1 MKKYIFL
8 FLFVFPFTVD
18 AQYKN
23 SSKFLYGKSRST
35 VPYYLSFQAGVAS
48 NNFVFNKDFNNYGS
62 GFAWGFSFEKPLGYR
77 PALALTF
84 RTMGNY
90 ESSVLN
96 STSLATDIIAQNTKT
111 KIQSSFDFSL
121 NYSYMFYDWY
131 GWQYRASVGLGF
143 VNNTMEV
150 SDTIVRSIKTS
161 TPIIPI
167 QLSTTRV
174 LKKRWEMEIGYR
186 YYLGLANKIEGVA
199 YNNTLDKYS
208 FLFLAIKYRLGEKD
222 FRFQRGDTCPTP
234 AQ

>member
-1 MKKYIFL
+1 MSKYL
-8 FLFVFPFTVD
+8 LFVFMILPMCGYS
-18 AQYKN
+18 QYKN

-35 VPYYLSFQAGVAS
+35 VPYYLSAQLGVAY
-48 NNFVFNKDFNNYGS
+48 NNLSFNKDFKNYGGDFS
-62 GFAWGFSFEKPLGYR
+62 FGFSFEKPLGYR
-77 PALALTF
+77 PSLALTF

-90 ESSVLN
+90 ESSILN
-96 STSLATDIIAQNTKT
+96 SSNLSTDIIAQNTKT
-111 KIQSSFDFSL
+111 KIQSSYDFSL

-131 GWQYRASVGLGF
+131 GWQYRASLGLGF
-143 VNNTMEV
+143 VNNKIDV
-150 SDTIVRSIKTS
+150 SDTTLRSIKTS

-222 FRFQRGDTCPTP
+222 YRFQKSNACPTP
-234 AQ
+234 DQ